1 MRAALVAC
9 DANDLGCI
17 DSGDSGGSTTATTSN
32 CVITLFE
39 VDGKPYL
46 ESPVGVSVG
55 ETGLVTATFT
65 WNSNGCHHTKFTQTT
80 NGISSTNVDSNS
92 GTAIVNLFHFLNEPA
107 ADSSTYT
114 ISGYDAP
121 DRLIDSKT
129 IVIVKQLLQLAL
141 LLRLQRLP
149 EQEVQ

>member
-65 WNSNGCHHTKFTQTT
+65 WNSNGCHHTKFTQTQMEFLQQT
-80 NGISSTNVDSNS
+80 WIAIQEQQSLIFFIS
-92 GTAIVNLFHFLNEPA
+92 
-107 ADSSTYT
+107 
-114 ISGYDAP
+114 
-121 DRLIDSKT
+121 
-129 IVIVKQLLQLAL
+129 
-141 LLRLQRLP
+141 
-149 EQEVQ
+149 